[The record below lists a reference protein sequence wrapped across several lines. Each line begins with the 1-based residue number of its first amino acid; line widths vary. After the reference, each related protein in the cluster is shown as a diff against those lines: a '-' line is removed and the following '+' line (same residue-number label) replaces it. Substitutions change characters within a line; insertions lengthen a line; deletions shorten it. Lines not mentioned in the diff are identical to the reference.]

1 MGGLRGER
9 RVELRA
15 EVPSTRLALGHKDQV
30 LGQTGGY
37 LAHIV
42 SIEGVCAPQK
52 KRPWGSKEGGL
63 FA

>member
-30 LGQTGGY
+30 LGQTDGY

-42 SIEGVCAPQK
+42 SVEGVCAP
-52 KRPWGSKEGGL
+52 KEMTLGE
-63 FA
+63 